1 MAGEPYRELQLIDLL
16 DVFVPGHFQEP
27 VRITRSEPLTGE
39 LIMDVTGRY
48 FLAPEEDYRGG
59 GMGSIRVHNLPGKAQ
74 AGFVG
79 KLVKVTGVFEDDK
92 GLSVKAIVRDG
103 RPFDD
108 DL

>member
-1 MAGEPYRELQLIDLL
+1 MNGEPYRELRLIDLL

-74 AGFVG
+74 ARFVG
-79 KLVKVTGVFEDDK
+79 KLVKVTGVFEDNK
-92 GLSVKAIVRDG
+92 GLSVEAIVLDG
-103 RPFDD
+103 RPFEDD
-108 DL
+108 R